1 MANDELSSLS
11 DEDGI
16 DDNGDMQTVGHAIM
30 DFDAEVFRFA
40 QRGGGGKKRRRN
52 RVQPTSPRS
61 LNDALGAREKRYWLR
76 IDGKLMLKT
85 HLELLNTSLANT
97 GTAILQLHTCLVI
110 SSHFQRTVLWR
121 CQATT
126 LNLLPQERPLSG
138 CPGNSKIDSSLS

>member
-97 GTAILQLHTCLVI
+97 GTAILQLHMFDNFFTFPAHCSVAL
-110 SSHFQRTVLWR
+110 SSDNSEFVTPGEASKR
-121 CQATT
+121 
-126 LNLLPQERPLSG
+126 LSR
-138 CPGNSKIDSSLS
+138 